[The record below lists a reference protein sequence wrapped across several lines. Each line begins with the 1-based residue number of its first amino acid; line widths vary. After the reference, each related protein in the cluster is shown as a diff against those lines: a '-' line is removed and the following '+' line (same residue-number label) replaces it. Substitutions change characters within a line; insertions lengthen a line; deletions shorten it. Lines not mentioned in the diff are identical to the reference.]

1 MKEEIQSIE
10 FEKFINKDVKPG
22 HSIGDQVFL
31 MDENKVRS
39 PIKDLEF
46 VANENLFIEVIAGKG
61 YIIVNGTKHTVDGH
75 CLISYLKGQRIQ
87 TKVTSKRTIIRGMA
101 LSDEFMIDLYRSAIK
116 FNEIRSS
123 IITNPV
129 TELGEGQIIGIK
141 AYVSAL
147 MDIASKGR
155 LPNSLI
161 CAKLITLAL
170 FYGPLYDIMKN
181 KREATTSRS
190 PSISSQ
196 FFDLLESNFKEQ
208 HNISFYAD
216 SLNIS
221 KTYLYQCVVSTS
233 GKSPSYWID
242 YYRISFAKNSL
253 EDMDLSILQIAHSLN
268 FAGLP
273 QFAKFFK
280 KQTGLSPR
288 DYRQSLLYTD

>member
-1 MKEEIQSIE
+1 MNHELQASE
-10 FEKFINKDVKPG
+10 FEKFINKEVTTG
-22 HSIGDQVFL
+22 HSIGNQVYL
-31 MDENKVRS
+31 MDEFILKR
-39 PIKDLEF
+39 PIKDLDFIAE
-46 VANENLFIEVIAGKG
+46 ENLFIEVLSGKG
-61 YIIVNGTKHTVDGH
+61 YIVVNGAQHAVNGH

-87 TKVTSKRTIIRGMA
+87 TKVTSQKSVIRGLA
-101 LSDEFMIDLYRSAIK
+101 FSDEFMVDLYRSAIK

-147 MDIASKGR
+147 MDIATKGR

-170 FYGPLYDIMKN
+170 FYGPLYGIMKN
-181 KREATTSRS
+181 NREITTSRS

-196 FFDLLESNFKEQ
+196 FFDLLEENFKEQ
-208 HNISFYAD
+208 HNISFYAG

-221 KTYLYQCVVSTS
+221 KTYLYQCVVSSS

-242 YYRISFAKNSL
+242 YYMVSFAKISL
-253 EDMDLSILQIAHSLN
+253 EDMNLSILQIAHSLN

-288 DYRQSLLYTD
+288 DYRQSLLDTD